1 MSSNFSNLKRNIE
14 QKRKKLKMEHPEIYE
29 SLSDVPNVEKNS
41 EGKTILKNYLSTIG
55 RLLHTHPRKRYLHI

>member
-29 SLSDVPNVEKNS
+29 SLSDVPKVEKNS

-55 RLLHTHPRKRYLHI
+55 RLLHTHPRKRYLNI